1 LRLKEAFTSGTYLNW
16 NGRRHMPEA
25 MERELKKEA
34 EKKGLTGKRKN
45 AYIYGTMRKTGW
57 RPSREKKIAGR
68 IG

>member
-1 LRLKEAFTSGTYLNW
+1 
-16 NGRRHMPEA
+16 MPEA